1 MRTEK
6 TKFLCNGKPQ
16 LLEKFSLE
24 KAENIFCKL
33 VPINGPLSTFQKI
46 SILNIYDGAKKI
58 YPKKQKK
65 ILRKDLLISEAVFW
79 RCSVKKKKKEKIQKK
94 TVQVFSCEF
103 CEICNHNVFVNI
115 SEGLLLGF
123 FC

>member
-6 TKFLCNGKPQ
+6 TKFLCKGKPQ

-79 RCSVKKKKKEKIQKK
+79 RCSVKKKKKKK
-94 TVQVFSCEF
+94 FKRRQYRCFPVSFAK
-103 CEICNHNVFVNI
+103 FVI
-115 SEGLLLGF
+115 ITSL
-123 FC
+123 